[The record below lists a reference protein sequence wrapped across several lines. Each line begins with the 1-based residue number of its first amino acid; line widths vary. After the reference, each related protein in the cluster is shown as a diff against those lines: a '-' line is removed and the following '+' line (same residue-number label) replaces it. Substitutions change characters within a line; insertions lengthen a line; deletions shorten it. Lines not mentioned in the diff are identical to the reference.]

1 MATELEKALQK
12 AKYTAL
18 PLPRTNAGPNTI
30 YAFQDGQFYIVRN
43 PGSCLKLPV
52 TEDPTAEL
60 IQFEREYRFT
70 FSGVVGFLTKLFGIG
85 NAKSELQVQKI
96 SSASVKM
103 GGLAHLT
110 IETGALI
117 DYLMGL
123 PPTTCL
129 RDLTDPDHLT
139 IVAALRANTFSFD
152 FRSESGTTVKLSL
165 EEASGLFGVDTTV
178 GVEVTSSGHVMVSSP
193 SFVGVVSWDGKK
205 IQKEID
211 RARKFAGR
219 RSLREYEPP
228 SPMDVALTAAEVR
241 AHQLRTLDL
250 SPSSRKSDSR
260 VADGAPSEK
269 SSKKAAT
276 RAAKKAAKTLTRSA
290 GTTSGRAA
298 KKTAAR
304 SAGTTSGRGTKE
316 TSGRSTDSRSARSA
330 KTGVRGSVNAKPGES
345 TKAQRSAKTRSGASS
360 KKGALR
366 SARQR

>member
-52 TEDPTAEL
+52 TEDPTADL

-152 FRSESGTTVKLSL
+152 FRSESGTTVMLSL

-178 GVEVTSSGHVMVSSP
+178 GVEVTSSGHVLVSSP

-211 RARKFAGR
+211 RARKFAGK

-241 AHQLRTLDL
+241 AHQLRSLDL
-250 SPSSRKSDSR
+250 GPSSLKAPSR
-260 VADGAPSEK
+260 AADGAASQKPAK
-269 SSKKAAT
+269 
-276 RAAKKAAKTLTRSA
+276 RAARSTDTRSA
-290 GTTSGRAA
+290 P
-298 KKTAAR
+298 
-304 SAGTTSGRGTKE
+304 
-316 TSGRSTDSRSARSA
+316 SA
-330 KTGVRGSVNAKPGES
+330 KAGVRASVNAKPVAAAKTRLGAAAK
-345 TKAQRSAKTRSGASS
+345 KASRSGSSKTRSGTAAKKTSRSAKARGASAR
-360 KKGALR
+360 KGAR
-366 SARQR
+366 QSARQR

>member
-1 MATELEKALQK
+1 MATDLEKALQK

-60 IQFEREYRFT
+60 IQFEREYRFN

-165 EEASGLFGVDTTV
+165 EEASGLFGVDTTI
-178 GVEVTSSGHVMVSSP
+178 GVEVTSSGHVLVSSP
-193 SFVGVVSWDGKK
+193 SFVGVISWDGKK

-228 SPMDVALTAAEVR
+228 SPMEVALTAAEVR
-241 AHQLRTLDL
+241 AHQLRSLDL
-250 SPSSRKSDSR
+250 AATLKRGAEGSSTGDSR
-260 VADGAPSEK
+260 TA
-269 SSKKAAT
+269 SKKARKSTSIKKTAKKT
-276 RAAKKAAKTLTRSA
+276 GARSAPSGRSAKKALRTSTNAKP
-290 GTTSGRAA
+290 
-298 KKTAAR
+298 AR
-304 SAGTTSGRGTKE
+304 SKKSG
-316 TSGRSTDSRSARSA
+316 ARSA
-330 KTGVRGSVNAKPGES
+330 KA
-345 TKAQRSAKTRSGASS
+345 RSGAST
-360 KKGALR
+360 KKGAR
-366 SARQR
+366 QSARQR

>member
-43 PGSCLKLPV
+43 PGTCLKLPV
-52 TEDPTAEL
+52 TEDPTADIL
-60 IQFEREYRFT
+60 QFEREYRFN

-85 NAKSELQVQKI
+85 NAKSELQIQKI
-96 SSASVKM
+96 SSASVQM

-165 EEASGLFGVDTTV
+165 EEASGLFGVDTTI
-178 GVEVTSSGHVMVSSP
+178 GVEVTSSGHVLVSSP

-205 IQKEID
+205 IRKEID

-219 RSLREYEPP
+219 KSLREYEPP
-228 SPMDVALTAAEVR
+228 SPMEVALTAAEVR
-241 AHQLRTLDL
+241 AHQLRSLDL
-250 SPSSRKSDSR
+250 
-260 VADGAPSEK
+260 APAVKRAMANSGTRG
-269 SSKKAAT
+269 SGTASKKV
-276 RAAKKAAKTLTRSA
+276 RASGSTKKTAKKP
-290 GTTSGRAA
+290 
-298 KKTAAR
+298 AAR
-304 SAGTTSGRGTKE
+304 SAA
-316 TSGRSTDSRSARSA
+316 SGRSVKQAPR
-330 KTGVRGSVNAKPGES
+330 S
-345 TKAQRSAKTRSGASS
+345 TKARAGATA
-360 KKGALR
+360 KKGAR
-366 SARQR
+366 KPARRR